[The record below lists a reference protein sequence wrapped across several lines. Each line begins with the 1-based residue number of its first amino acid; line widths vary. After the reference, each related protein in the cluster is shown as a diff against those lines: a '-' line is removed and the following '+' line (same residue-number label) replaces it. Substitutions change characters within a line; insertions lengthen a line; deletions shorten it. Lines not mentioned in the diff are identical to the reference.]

1 MMFARFLCAMGFIMG
16 LLMIICPLY
25 IFKVQNIFRSIFMSN
40 KLEVDNFKSFI
51 YRVGG
56 IFYVLIF
63 TLLFTQTFKI

>member
-56 IFYVLIF
+56 IFNVLIF